1 MPSTMTSKITIEEPI
16 PGNSLSFRRQQ
27 TKISKKSTSMIRQ
40 LPVFDIATTKPT
52 KTKNQKQKQ
61 STRPSQYQLTMFAHS
76 KDLAN

>member
-1 MPSTMTSKITIEEPI
+1 
-16 PGNSLSFRRQQ
+16 
-27 TKISKKSTSMIRQ
+27 MIRQ

-76 KDLAN
+76 KDLANYTNSYTDATTTTSTW